1 MTTSTIIQWI
11 LGSIYFVVY
20 SSWFILF
27 CVKDFFSQYL
37 FTFYF
42 LNSYLNIKKNYNCNF
57 KAWFFF
63 PFFCKLNCLA
73 ARYVS
78 ELRAHCLC
86 WIYIYI
92 SRYIGDLSE
101 MLLTH
106 WLEIV
111 GIQNDSIQNI
121 QIILQL
127 HKFDC
132 LKINWQLLR

>member
-1 MTTSTIIQWI
+1 MDTWFYIFCSLLFMIH
-11 LGSIYFVVY
+11 
-20 SSWFILF
+20 FIL
-27 CVKDFFSQYL
+27 CERFFSQYL

-86 WIYIYI
+86 WIYI
-92 SRYIGDLSE
+92 SRYTGDSSE

-121 QIILQL
+121 QIILLL